1 MPSHELETIESQV
14 IAFLNEKDIV
24 VSPDEISACHPIPT
38 KDKTRPQ
45 PIVIRFVNRKTKQ
58 RLLCSAKKLK
68 GTSVFIN
75 EHLTSKNA
83 RIAREARS
91 LVKDKLLNSC
101 WTRNG
106 NVFIKKE
113 ERGGTMKVHLIK
125 DAEEAGVLSEGKKLV
140 EATSG
145 NTGIGLAMIG
155 NQKGY
160 PLRTP
165 LSKNRWGNCRKSPRP
180 PKS

>member
-1 MPSHELETIESQV
+1 MIINGLKTKPRTFASIASIQPAERAENMPSHELETIESQV

-58 RLLCSAKKLK
+58 RLLSSAKKLK

-91 LVKDKLLNSC
+91 LVKDKLVNSC

-125 DAEEAGVLSEGKKLV
+125 DAEEL
-140 EATSG
+140 
-145 NTGIGLAMIG
+145 
-155 NQKGY
+155 QKFKGH
-160 PLRTP
+160 
-165 LSKNRWGNCRKSPRP
+165 
-180 PKS
+180 